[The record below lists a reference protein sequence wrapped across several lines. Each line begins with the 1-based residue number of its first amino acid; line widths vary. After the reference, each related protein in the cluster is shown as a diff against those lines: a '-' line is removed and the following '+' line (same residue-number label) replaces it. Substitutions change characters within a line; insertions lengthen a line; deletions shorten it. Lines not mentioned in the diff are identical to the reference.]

1 MKIALDSNIF
11 IYALENKKELGDL
24 SRKLLAELKE
34 QNHQLV
40 TSVLTIQEVLVGVY
54 KERLVNRINEYL
66 EFISGEGRIAVIDFN
81 REVAVIS
88 ARIRADYPQIKTPD
102 AIQLATAINQGA
114 SRFYTADKKLPKKI
128 GRLTIKSI

>member
-11 IYALENKKELGDL
+11 IYALENTKELGDL
-24 SRKLLAELKE
+24 SRGLLLEIKE
-34 QNHQLV
+34 QNHQPL
-40 TSVLTIQEVLVGVY
+40 TSVLTVQEVLVGVY
-54 KERLVNRINEYL
+54 KEGLSNKINEYL
-66 EFISGEGRIAVIDFN
+66 EFISGGGRIAVIDFN

-88 ARIRADYPQIKTPD
+88 ARVRADYPHIKTPD

>member
-1 MKIALDSNIF
+1 M
-11 IYALENKKELGDL
+11 
-24 SRKLLAELKE
+24 
-34 QNHQLV
+34 
-40 TSVLTIQEVLVGVY
+40 
-54 KERLVNRINEYL
+54 
-66 EFISGEGRIAVIDFN
+66 IDFN

-88 ARIRADYPQIKTPD
+88 ARVRADYPHIKTPD